1 MKKKVYS
8 SDSLAIILLCSNLVA
23 NSKSDKFKPF
33 TTVQWAKLA
42 KIIFNSSLKKPANL
56 FNLSIEE
63 IKNKLLISEEESERI
78 SSLLSKA
85 GQLSFELDNLS
96 NKGIKIITR
105 ADEEYPNI
113 LRERL
118 KEKCPPVIYYCGN
131 IKILENKFI
140 GIVGSRDINCEGV
153 DFTKSIS
160 AKIVKEE
167 YALVSGG
174 AKGVDSIGQEEVLRN
189 GGKVVSFVADSMISK
204 IMKKET
210 REAIISGN
218 LLLMSTVLPSARFTV
233 YSAMDRNKYIYALSE
248 MTVVVAS
255 DYNKGGTWNGAIEN
269 LKHNWVPILVK
280 STGNVPKGN
289 LEIIKRGGIA
299 LGSSV
304 ENKLLSDY
312 IIDKKDINKNNY
324 YQEDLLSLIERK
336 SKEINSQK
344 VNIIEEKNNIKES
357 NLIYKKMNNV
367 VNKDISMEKLINYDV
382 YDLVKSLICS
392 ALRTELSLEELSE
405 KLNVNKKQVGIWL
418 KRCIEEGLV
427 KKKNKPVRY
436 ISI

>member
-23 NSKSDKFKPF
+23 NSKIDKFKPF

-63 IKNKLLISEEESERI
+63 IKNKLLISQEESERI

-85 GQLSFELDNLS
+85 GQLSFELDNLA

-105 ADEEYPNI
+105 ADEEYPNL

-131 IKILENKFI
+131 LEILENKFI

-153 DFTKSIS
+153 DFTKLIS
-160 AKIVKEE
+160 SKIVKEE

-218 LLLMSTVLPSARFTV
+218 LLLMSAVLPSARFTV

-289 LEIIKRGGIA
+289 LEIIKSGGIA
-299 LGSSV
+299 LGSSI

-312 IIDKKDINKNNY
+312 IINKDVNKNNY
-324 YQEDLLSLIERK
+324 YQEDLLSLIESK
-336 SKEINSQK
+336 SKEINSEK
-344 VNIIEEKNNIKES
+344 SNIIEEKNNIKES
-357 NLIYKKMNNV
+357 KVTDKKMNNI
-367 VNKDISMEKLINYDV
+367 VNEDMSMEEVINYDV

-418 KRCIEEGLV
+418 KRCLEEGIV
-427 KKKNKPVRY
+427 KKKNKPIRY